1 MKINYKQYEFYIESN
16 CKEND

>member
-1 MKINYKQYEFYIESN
+1 MIAHCIWNIVSYSN